1 MKRRAHGFSLVE
13 IMITIVIVGILSSLA
28 LPSYRDYVTRA
39 RLTEAFAALAAAQ
52 TSAEQFWSNE
62 HTFAGFDGALSFPGN
77 TSNFSYVLTTAT
89 ASTYMLQA
97 VGVGPVA
104 GLLVGRARLGWRG
117 RKARNV
123 LYLGSGLLLLGYAG
137 SRFVLEVVLHRS

>member
-104 GLLVGRARLGWRG
+104 GFVYTVDQNGARATTSVPSGWIVNDGCWTDRRDG
-117 RKARNV
+117 AC
-123 LYLGSGLLLLGYAG
+123 S
-137 SRFVLEVVLHRS
+137 H

>member
-1 MKRRAHGFSLVE
+1 MKRNAQGFSLVE

-39 RLTEAFAALAAAQ
+39 RLSEAFAALGAAQ

-89 ASTYMLQA
+89 ASTYTIQA
-97 VGVGPVA
+97 IGLGPVA
-104 GLLVGRARLGWRG
+104 GFVYTVDQNGARATTSVPSGWVVNDSCWTD
-117 RKARNV
+117 RKD
-123 LYLGSGLLLLGYAG
+123 GSC
-137 SRFVLEVVLHRS
+137 SH